1 MWFSF
6 LHTFVCL
13 LHFIIAVAKRSLL
26 NLAPDSTAAATGGS
40 STKPV
45 TAEEIIAALPPTGIS
60 IGDMLK
66 LFPGRVKG
74 GKEKDRFI
82 RMVKENSSYNA
93 DDKKLRPK
101 A

>member
-1 MWFSF
+1 MFSIVS
-6 LHTFVCL
+6 HRA
-13 LHFIIAVAKRSLL
+13 IAKRSVS
-26 NLAPDSTAAATGGS
+26 NLAPDSTSAPSGS
-40 STKPV
+40 SSAKPV

-74 GKEKDRFI
+74 GKERDRFI